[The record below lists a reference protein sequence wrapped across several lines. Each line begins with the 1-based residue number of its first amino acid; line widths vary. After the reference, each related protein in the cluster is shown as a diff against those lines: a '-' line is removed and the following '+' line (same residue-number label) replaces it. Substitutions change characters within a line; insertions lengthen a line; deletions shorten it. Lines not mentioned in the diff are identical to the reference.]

1 MGRAYAVPVRLGS
14 ITAGQGPL
22 AGGRARH
29 LSRRVQQRLREE
41 LQRRPE
47 TGGDCAQQGVAWA
60 AVKRR
65 YVKRGEIWV
74 RR

>member
-1 MGRAYAVPVRLGS
+1 MGLAHAVPVRPGS
-14 ITAGQGPL
+14 APAGQGPL

-47 TGGDCAQQGVAWA
+47 TGGDRAQQVAWA